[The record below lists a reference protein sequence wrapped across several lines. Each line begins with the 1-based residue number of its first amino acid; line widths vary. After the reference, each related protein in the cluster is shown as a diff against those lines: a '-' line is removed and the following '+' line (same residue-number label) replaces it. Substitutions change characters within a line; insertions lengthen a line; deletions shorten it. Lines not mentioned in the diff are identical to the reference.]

1 MNTSPQRLAIAYFA
15 TMAAFLALDAVWLSL
30 MASRLYQPAIGHLM
44 APDVD
49 WLAAALFY
57 PLYILGLLVF
67 AVRPALVEGRAA
79 PALRL
84 GALFGLIG
92 LVSFGA
98 GFLIDAWLA
107 FLWAFRGESLSNRP
121 LLILGVLLM
130 LAGLQVL
137 TTGLLAE
144 MTTHRTFQC
153 SDSYSVREVLD

>member
-15 TMAAFLALDAVWLSL
+15 TMAVFLALDAVWLSL

-84 GALFGLIG
+84 GALFGLIAYATYDLTNQATLRDWSWAVTLADLAWG
-92 LVSFGA
+92 AFVSGSAAGA
-98 GFLIDAWLA
+98 AAW
-107 FLWAFRGESLSNRP
+107 FTCRP
-121 LLILGVLLM
+121 GSRRS
-130 LAGLQVL
+130 A
-137 TTGLLAE
+137 
-144 MTTHRTFQC
+144 R
-153 SDSYSVREVLD
+153 